1 VIVAGALLA
10 AALLAEASGPDAGGD
25 AGARDGAPGEA
36 DGGEVGAAREGG
48 GGDAGAAITSDGGGT
63 DATPVPPAV
72 GRVTGQILARGTR
85 APVAGAALIA
95 DASEVGGTDARGGF
109 TIEVPCGRRHLTI
122 QAPGF
127 EPLAAE
133 VEVCAAAPEPLTLRL
148 TPAASGTAYETV
160 VRAKTP
166 HPEVRLANEE
176 LTQTPG
182 TLGDPFRA
190 IESLPGVTTI
200 AWPAPIYAV
209 RGSNPGNT
217 GFFLDGIGVP
227 ALFHFALGPSVIHPY
242 FFDSLEFYPGG
253 YPAYFGR
260 YVAGIVA
267 ADTRAPAT
275 DRPHASVDVRL
286 FDAGAIV
293 TAPLP
298 GGGAVAVAGRYSY
311 TAELVSLLN
320 EDVRLDYWDY
330 QLRVDRRV
338 GPFQL
343 TLLAFG
349 SNDVLV
355 PGHESDTVR
364 EVDLG
369 FHRVSLRAVLP
380 LGGGRLQGS
389 VAVGSDHTRAPILDL
404 YPITI
409 DAVSAAPRLG
419 YARWSEAADV
429 AVGFDGQLARYDPVL
444 LGDLHPPSDWDLGQR
459 RDAVLLAGYASA
471 TLRAIPRLVLTPEL
485 RFDSYE
491 VGGTTARDLGP
502 RLSARLA
509 LRDDLAVKLA
519 GGRFSQLPSLPLQI
533 PGVDA
538 FGLRLLG
545 LQTSWQASVGV
556 ETTRVR
562 AVELAVTG
570 YVQRY
575 VLSDLRNPRPI
586 NPDPL
591 ADDFLVKRDAVSYG
605 LELLARRPLTQR
617 LYGWVSYTLSNNLK
631 SYGGGAVGPSDWDQ
645 RHVFN
650 VVAGYRWGRTTFG
663 ARAHY
668 NTGRP
673 YITYDTTYGTETE
686 YFHRLPPFYQ
696 LDVRVDRRIVYDR
709 FQLDVYAELVNAT
722 LNREVYAVSETPAGD
737 WEQRSFRVVL
747 PSIGVRGEF

>member
-1 VIVAGALLA
+1 MIAAGALLA
-10 AALLAEASGPDAGGD
+10 ATLVIDAGSVD
-25 AGARDGAPGEA
+25 AAAAATA
-36 DGGEVGAAREGG
+36 DGGQAGGSVAPDGGAPDGLA
-48 GGDAGAAITSDGGGT
+48 GDAPLAQPAAT
-63 DATPVPPAV
+63 APPAPAT
-72 GRVTGQILARGTR
+72 GRVAGRVLAKGTR
-85 APVAGAALIA
+85 APIPGAALTA
-95 DASEVGGTDARGGF
+95 DATEVGDTDARGAF
-109 TIEVPCGRRHLTI
+109 AVDVPCGHRRLTV

-127 EPLAAE
+127 EPLTTE
-133 VEVCAAAPEPLTLRL
+133 VDACAAPPEPLTLRL
-148 TPAASGTAYETV
+148 APTASGRAYETV
-160 VRAKTP
+160 VRAKPT
-166 HPEVRLANEE
+166 HPEVRLADEE

-190 IESLPGVTTI
+190 IESLPGVATV
-200 AWPAPIYAV
+200 AWPAPVYAV

-217 GFFLDGIGVP
+217 GFFLDGIRVP

-242 FFDSLEFYPGG
+242 FFEGLEFYPGG
-253 YPAYFGR
+253 YPATYGR

-267 ADTRAPAT
+267 AETRAPAS

-293 TAPLP
+293 SAPLP

-311 TAELVSLLN
+311 TAELISLLN
-320 EDVRLDYWDY
+320 QDVRLDYWDY

-369 FHRVSLRAVLP
+369 FHRVSLRAILP
-380 LGGGRLQGS
+380 LAGGRLQGS

-409 DAVSAAPRLG
+409 DAVSAAPRLA
-419 YARWSEAADV
+419 YTRWTQLADV
-429 AVGFDGQLARYDPVL
+429 TVGFDGEFARYAPVL
-444 LGDLHPPSDWDLGQR
+444 IGDLHPPSDWDLGQQ

-491 VGGTTARDLGP
+491 VAGTTARDLGP
-502 RLSARLA
+502 RLSARVA
-509 LRDDLAVKLA
+509 VRDDLALKLT

-556 ETTRVR
+556 ETTRF
-562 AVELAVTG
+562 AALELAVTG

-575 VLSDLRNPRPI
+575 VLTDLRNPRPI
-586 NPDPL
+586 QPDPL
-591 ADDFLVKRDAVSYG
+591 ADDFLVRRDAVSYG

-617 LYGWVSYTLSNNLK
+617 LYGWISYTLSDNLK

-645 RHVFN
+645 RHIFN
-650 VVAGYRWGRTTFG
+650 VVAAYRWGRTTFG
-663 ARAHY
+663 ARFHY

-673 YITYDTTYGTETE
+673 YISYDTSYGIQSE
-686 YFHRLPPFYQ
+686 YFNRLPAFYQ
-696 LDVRVDRRIVYDR
+696 LDLRVDRRIVYDR
-709 FQLDVYAELVNAT
+709 FLLDVYAELVNAT
-722 LNREVYAVSETPAGD
+722 LNREVYAVDQGPVSAYN
-737 WEQRSFRVVL
+737 QQQSFRVVL